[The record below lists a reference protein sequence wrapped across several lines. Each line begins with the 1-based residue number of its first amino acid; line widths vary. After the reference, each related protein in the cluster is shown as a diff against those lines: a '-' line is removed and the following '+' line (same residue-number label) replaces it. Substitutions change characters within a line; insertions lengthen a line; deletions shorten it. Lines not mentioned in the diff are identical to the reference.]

1 MKNPIVRINPVI
13 RFVFF
18 TNSAYAFSHGLVI
31 PFFAVFASTHLRGGN
46 ITVASLAS
54 GIFLTSIGFSQL
66 AGGFT
71 LDRVR
76 KKISEKFLFYLF
88 TSRYILMSICLA
100 ALMLVNSPWHLYI
113 VQGAFGLVIGLTQPL
128 AHVIQTR
135 YMDVGK
141 EGYEWGIS
149 GFIFNVFSGLSAF
162 LSGLIIA
169 HLGFKPLFLFGALF
183 NLIAAAF
190 AGQTLREYVKME
202 RRKTRS

>member
-1 MKNPIVRINPVI
+1 MGNPLVRINPVI

-31 PFFAVFASTHLRGGN
+31 PFFTVFASTHLRGGS

-54 GIFLTSIGFSQL
+54 GIFLISIGLSQL
-66 AGGFT
+66 GGGFA
-71 LDRVR
+71 LDHIR
-76 KKISEKFLFYLF
+76 KKVSEKFLFHIF
-88 TSRYILMSICLA
+88 TFRYILMSACVASLI
-100 ALMLVNSPWHLYI
+100 LVSSPWHLYI

-128 AHVIQTR
+128 AHVIQTK

-162 LSGLIIA
+162 LAGFIIESF
-169 HLGFKPLFLFGALF
+169 GFKVLFIFGAFF
-183 NLIAAAF
+183 NLVAAAF

-202 RRKTRS
+202 KKKTRS